1 MAAQYVVI
9 TFKSYWYQKRF
20 LPPDASHKKDFTKNI
35 QPRFQYLSLCIQ
47 KLPMITLTC
56 SKSQNHTNSHLV
68 KSSIYKKDKIARSF
82 CISQICS
89 FACGGENRPHSPKI
103 DNYKVICALLFLHKD
118 WKYPLCILLM
128 AQLFWVGAT
137 CVKTQSVSNA
147 CRAGPIKKFTV
158 HTCTIYCN
166 FALKNSRILAKI
178 RSECEGI
185 LGNHLVSGR
194 QSTA

>member
-1 MAAQYVVI
+1 MAAEYVVI

-20 LPPDASHKKDFTKNI
+20 LPPDVSHKKDFMKNI

-103 DNYKVICALLFLHKD
+103 DNYKVNCALLFLHKD

-137 CVKTQSVSNA
+137 CVKLSQYQMPSWTNQKIHSPHLHNLLQFCFKKQQDFGQNA
-147 CRAGPIKKFTV
+147 QRM
-158 HTCTIYCN
+158 
-166 FALKNSRILAKI
+166 
-178 RSECEGI
+178 
-185 LGNHLVSGR
+185 
-194 QSTA
+194 